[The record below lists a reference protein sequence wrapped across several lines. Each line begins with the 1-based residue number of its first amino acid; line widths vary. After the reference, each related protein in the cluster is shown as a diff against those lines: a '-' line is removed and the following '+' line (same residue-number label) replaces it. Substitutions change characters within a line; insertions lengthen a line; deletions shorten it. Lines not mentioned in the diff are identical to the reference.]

1 MSLMPFVKRCPCCRA
16 VNLVTDNNDQFIEL
30 NQFKNLKDWKFKKK
44 INCRKCKEQ
53 LGLFVDESNKL
64 TQLYWLSSL
73 KCDEIYYDKLNK
85 LNNIKT
91 KLSKHP
97 NKKYYEILKEIQNIN
112 NKIRMDK
119 IKLKIKFKIQNKG
132 LQDQQYN

>member
-1 MSLMPFVKRCPCCRA
+1 MSLLPEIKRCPCCET
-16 VNLVTDNNDQFIEL
+16 VNLIRVNSVTYDNP
-30 NQFKNLKDWKFKKK
+30 FKNLKNWVLKKRF
-44 INCRKCKEQ
+44 NCRKCKEQ

-64 TQLYWLSSL
+64 TRLYWLSSL

-97 NKKYYEILKEIQNIN
+97 NKKYYEILKEIQLANEILS
-112 NKIRMDK
+112 R
-119 IKLKIKFKIQNKG
+119 
-132 LQDQQYN
+132 QQVSRI